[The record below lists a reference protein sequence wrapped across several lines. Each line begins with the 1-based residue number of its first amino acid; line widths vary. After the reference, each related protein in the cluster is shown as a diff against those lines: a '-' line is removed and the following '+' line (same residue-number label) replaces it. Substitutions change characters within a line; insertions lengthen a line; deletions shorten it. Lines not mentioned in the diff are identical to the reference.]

1 MESTLFLLNI
11 TPTRFFLIL
20 HHHNNKKKITK
31 HSKTSKIMKIPTP
44 LYDFC

>member
-20 HHHNNKKKITK
+20 HHHNNKKKLQNTVK
-31 HSKTSKIMKIPTP
+31 LQK
-44 LYDFC
+44 